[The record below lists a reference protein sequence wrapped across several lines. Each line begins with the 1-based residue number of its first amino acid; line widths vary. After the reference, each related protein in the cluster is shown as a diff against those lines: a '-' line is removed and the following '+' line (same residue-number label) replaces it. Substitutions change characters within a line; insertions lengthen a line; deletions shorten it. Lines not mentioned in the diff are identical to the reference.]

1 MHKNYSINIPLQ
13 RHLLKPVTLLFIQQD
28 ENQRVKRVTH
38 AHPFWQLEYIIADTI
53 EIKSGKSKKPR
64 PEDGAFENCCPQDG
78 GRTQFFS
85 GTF

>member
-53 EIKSGKSKKPR
+53 EIKSGKSKRYFLVLHGIAKDFYP
-64 PEDGAFENCCPQDG
+64 AH
-78 GRTQFFS
+78 RTGFFRIE
-85 GTF
+85 